1 MMDVVEAVKKRCVM
15 RKKPMFALV
24 IVVV

>member
-24 IVVV
+24 KVVV